1 MSLAPMTPR
10 QLIEKEFDKFSIYS
24 LMRKC
29 DEERVPSDLAKSEL
43 LCRALATV
51 TGLGASSQGVDGAQ
65 ILVDCLDCGVCE
77 VVVEI
82 TNRLVWYSYSYSCS
96 IDVVCCS

>member
-1 MSLAPMTPR
+1 M
-10 QLIEKEFDKFSIYS
+10 K
-24 LMRKC
+24 KC
-29 DEERVPSDLAKSEL
+29 DEEKVPTDLGRSEI

-77 VVVEI
+77 VIVEI
-82 TNRLVWYSYSYSCS
+82 TNRLV
-96 IDVVCCS
+96 

>member
-1 MSLAPMTPR
+1 MSLAPLTPR
-10 QLIEKEFDKFSIYS
+10 FQVEKEFEKFSIYT
-24 LMRKC
+24 LMKKC
-29 DEERVPSDLAKSEL
+29 DEESIATDLEKSEI

-51 TGLGASSQGVDGAQ
+51 TGLGSSSQGVDGAQ

-82 TNRLVWYSYSYSCS
+82 TNR
-96 IDVVCCS
+96 